1 MPKVLLIT
9 GATGKQGGSVIDS
22 ILSQASS
29 PTEYTI
35 LAVTRDANSSSA
47 QKLASKSPSI
57 KLVEGNLDDV
67 PGLFRAAREIAKEPI
82 WGVYSVQVSIG
93 KGVTHEGEIVQGK
106 AMVDESV
113 KQGVKYF
120 VYSSVDRGGDEKS
133 WDTPTP
139 IPHFISKHEIEH
151 YLRER
156 AGDKMGW
163 TILRPVAFMDNLEP
177 GFPTKVFVT
186 ALRDTLGGKPVQW
199 VATSDI
205 GVFAA
210 KAFANPQEWNH
221 RAISLAGDELNFEEL
236 SAAFKRKTGQPMGT
250 TFWILGTALMW
261 GVREMGT
268 MLGWFA
274 SDGYAADIQKVR
286 GINPDQMDM
295 ETWIEKRSKFQTI

>member
-1 MPKVLLIT
+1 MSKVLLVT

-22 ILSQASS
+22 LLSQAFS
-29 PTEYTI
+29 PSDYTI

-47 QKLASKSPSI
+47 QKLAAKSPSI

-67 PGLFRAAREIAKEPI
+67 PALFRAAHEVAKEPI

-106 AMVDESV
+106 AMIDESV
-113 KQGVKYF
+113 KQGVKHF
-120 VYSSVDRGGDEKS
+120 VYGSVDRGGDEKS

-139 IPHFISKHEIEH
+139 IPHFVSKHQIEH
-151 YLRER
+151 HLRER

-177 GFPTKVFVT
+177 GFPTKVFMT
-186 ALRDTLGGKPVQW
+186 ALRDTLGDKLVQW
-199 VATSDI
+199 VAASDI

-221 RAISLAGDELNFEEL
+221 RAMGLAGDELDFEGL
-236 SAAFKRKTGQPMGT
+236 SAAFKNKTGQPIGT
-250 TFWILGTALMW
+250 TFWVLGTALKW
-261 GVREMGT
+261 GVKEMGT
-268 MLGWFA
+268 MLDWFT
-274 SDGYAADIQKVR
+274 SDGYGADIQKVR
-286 GINPDQMDM
+286 RINPDQMDM
-295 ETWIEKRSKFQTI
+295 ETWIAKRSKFQTV